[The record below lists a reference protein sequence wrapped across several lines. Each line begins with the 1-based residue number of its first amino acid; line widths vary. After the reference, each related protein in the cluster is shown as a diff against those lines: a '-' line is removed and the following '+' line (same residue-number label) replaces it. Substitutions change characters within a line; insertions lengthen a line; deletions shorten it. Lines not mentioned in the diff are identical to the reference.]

1 MTTPLTIRFDRCAM
15 LDRMLVG
22 DCNAMRYS
30 IAGVSRNRSFAGTCR
45 RRCRFAHVVA
55 QKHRYQRTQKCY
67 MVGIFDMSQRL
78 GL

>member
-1 MTTPLTIRFDRCAM
+1 LQELVEGAAV
-15 LDRMLVG
+15 LRMLL
-22 DCNAMRYS
+22 R
-30 IAGVSRNRSFAGTCR
+30 
-45 RRCRFAHVVA
+45 A